1 MATPEREDA
10 MAVGNDAA
18 VQEVLDFW
26 REAGGKR
33 WFKKDP
39 AFDAEIR
46 ARFEARRLA
55 ASRGELDGWADSA
68 EGALALLLLLDQFP
82 RNIYRGSPHAFATD
96 RLALAV
102 AERAVARGFDLQV
115 PVELQVFFYLP
126 FEHAE
131 DAEAQRRGV
140 ELCQAHAARG
150 GHESYPRYALI
161 HQDLIARF
169 GRFPHRNAML
179 GRISTPAE
187 LAFLAAQ
194 GGFKG

>member
-18 VQEVLDFW
+18 AQEVLDFW
-26 REAGGKR
+26 REATGQR

-46 ARFEARRLA
+46 ARFEALHQA
-55 ASRGELDGWADSA
+55 ASRRELDGWAETA

-102 AERAVARGFDLQV
+102 AERAVARGFDLKV

-140 ELCQAHAARG
+140 ELCQGHEARG

-169 GRFPHRNAML
+169 GRFPHRNAVL
-179 GRISTPAE
+179 GRVSSEAE
-187 LAFLAAQ
+187 LAFLAAE